1 MIFSIGG
8 SSGVTWKDLLEVTHA
23 AEELGFYGFYPSDH
37 LMQVQQ
43 RGPSAARLDAP
54 TMLACLAG
62 HTRTLRLGPLV
73 LGNLFRHPVITA
85 KMFSTIDHATDG
97 RVELGIGASW
107 SPEEHRA
114 HGFPYPPFKERL
126 GRLQESLAIIT
137 GLWTQD
143 RTTVEGRYYQVHDVP
158 FEPKPVQK
166 PYPPIIVGGSS
177 PGTLRIAATYANE
190 WNILG
195 APRLVAQD
203 IERMRGV
210 CKEMGRDFG
219 SIRVSH
225 QMALLM
231 TDRKDEAERF
241 VKQHMD
247 AAAASPNFKASPL
260 YASAEEQVRDNILAG
275 DAPEVIEGVRRW
287 QEMGVSHLNFLT
299 PRPFNRSIL
308 ERFSAEVMP
317 AFA

>member
-8 SSGVTWKDLLEVTHA
+8 SSGVNWKDLLEVTRA

-62 HTRTLRLGPLV
+62 YTRTLRLGPLV

-85 KMFSTIDHATDG
+85 KMFSTIDQATNG

-107 SPEEHRA
+107 SPEEHQA

-126 GRLQESLAIIT
+126 ARLDEALQIIT
-137 GLWTQD
+137 GLWTQE
-143 RTTVEGRYYQVHDVP
+143 RTTVEGKYYQVHDVP

-166 PYPPIIVGGSS
+166 PHPPIIVGGSN
-177 PGTLRIAATYANE
+177 PGTLRIAAHYADE

-203 IERMRGV
+203 IERMKTV
-210 CKEMGRDFG
+210 CAEQGRDFG
-219 SIRVSH
+219 TLRVSH
-225 QMALLM
+225 QMALLI
-231 TDRKDEAERF
+231 TDSKEEADRF

-247 AAAASPNFKASPL
+247 AAAASPNFKLSPL
-260 YASAEEQVRDNILAG
+260 YGSAEEQVRDNILAG
-275 DAPEVIEGVRRW
+275 DAETVKDAVRRW
-287 QEMGVSHLNFLT
+287 QELGVTHLNFLT
-299 PRPFNRSIL
+299 PRPFNRAVL
-308 ERFSAEVMP
+308 ERFSAQVMP
-317 AFA
+317 AFT